1 MKTRVELV
9 EETDYTSFDEDV
21 DEAIEELE
29 SNSCTIVDI
38 KFAMA
43 SDSDGHTYHSALIVY
58 TIE

>member
-9 EETDYTSFDEDV
+9 VELPDTFFDEDV
-21 DEAIEELE
+21 DNAIEELE

-43 SDSDGHTYHSALIVY
+43 SDADGHTHHSALIVY